1 MFDKMLNKGLA
12 VIPDTQKYLNRP
24 YLEAL
29 LKESIQKPLVTVIAG
44 AGYGKTQAVSALFK
58 DYAADIIWLQ
68 ISTGDNLISRVWE
81 HFISAIPVQY
91 KVLVEKLR
99 VLGFPNTVA
108 DFQKFLSLLV
118 KEMRPNK
125 KLVIILDDFHLIRE
139 TSILQFI
146 EKIVL
151 ECITGL
157 TVILISRNEP
167 SFNPGGLLSRGLL
180 FRITE
185 EDLRFKKHE
194 VDAYFHMQG
203 ILLSEQAK
211 SDIYVE
217 TKGWGM
223 AIGLLGLS
231 LKKGVPYVSNP
242 LPVVGRE
249 IFQFIDR
256 EIFSLISEELQ
267 GCLIILSLF
276 DKITIEF
283 IQELYYQNTTL
294 VMELLE
300 ISSFVRYDAFAGT
313 YHIHPLFLKFLS
325 KKQEML
331 EADKLEKLRIRAAR
345 WYGDN
350 EYIIDAIMQYNKAG
364 HYDEAIS
371 VMLAYSRR
379 CSVETADL
387 IIEFLR
393 TASEELYEEKP
404 IIGVLYAKFLLNNF
418 RVEESYRI
426 ILKIKATYEVLPPT
440 KENKA
445 ILGEAYIVLGL
456 LSFITSFITR
466 TYEFKEYFKMASECL
481 PSGSIVVD
489 RELHLNGGNYV
500 CYVSHPGE
508 GEFERV
514 QEAMLY
520 AMPYASK
527 VMNGCGYGLEYL
539 FLTEKAYFQRDLNNS
554 EKNAQQAIHRSREKG
569 QSDIEH
575 MAMFYLIRI
584 YVDAGLYSKVSELFE
599 QLERRVEKEEYPE
612 RYRISDIAH
621 GWFYAKVG
629 QTSRIANWIMNS
641 TNESIETSPITFSLD
656 RLVRAEGYLADRKY
670 YELLAFLE
678 QDPDKYGT
686 DDFLIG
692 RIEGKVLKSI
702 ALYQTSEK
710 EKAII
715 MLQDA
720 YNLAYANLLVTP
732 FIEHGSDMC
741 DIIKCAMNDKNCTI
755 PEVWLKDIY
764 MKSSTYA
771 KRLANVVTGYKIANR
786 SMTQSAPELTKRE
799 IEILTELSHGLTREE
814 IACESNLPVSTVKS
828 ILQNIYMKLGAV
840 NSLDAVHIA
849 TLMNLII

>member
-1 MFDKMLNKGLA
+1 MFDNMLNNGLA

-24 YLEAL
+24 NLDAL

-58 DYAADIIWLQ
+58 NYEADIIWLQ
-68 ISTGDNLISRVWE
+68 ISTGDNVVSKVWE
-81 HFISAIPVQY
+81 HFISSIPVQY
-91 KVLVEKLR
+91 KVLAEKLR
-99 VLGFPNTVA
+99 FLEFPNTVV
-108 DFQKFLSLLV
+108 DFHKFLSLLV
-118 KEMRPNK
+118 KEMKPNK
-125 KLVIILDDFHLIRE
+125 KLVVIFDDFHLIRE
-139 TSILQFI
+139 ATILQFI

-157 TVILISRNEP
+157 TVILISRKEP
-167 SFNPGGLLSRGLL
+167 SFNAGGLLSKGLL

-185 EDLRFKKHE
+185 ENLRFKKHE
-194 VDAYFHMQG
+194 MVAYFHMQD
-203 ILLSEQAK
+203 ILLSEQAQ
-211 SDIYVE
+211 SYIYE
-217 TKGWGM
+217 ESKGWGI

-231 LKKGVPYVSNP
+231 LKKGIPYVSNP
-242 LPVVGRE
+242 LPVVGQE

-256 EIFSLISEELQ
+256 EIFSAISEELQ
-267 GCLIILSLF
+267 ECLIILALF
-276 DKITIEF
+276 DNITIEF
-283 IQELYYQNTTL
+283 IQELYFQNTVL
-294 VMELLE
+294 VIELLE
-300 ISSFVRYDAFAGT
+300 ISSFVRYDAFTDT
-313 YHIHPLFLKFLS
+313 YQIHPLFFEFLS
-325 KKQEML
+325 EKQEML
-331 EADKLEKLRIRAAR
+331 ETDKIEKLRIRAAR
-345 WYGDN
+345 WYEDN
-350 EYIIDAIMQYNKAG
+350 GYIIDAMMQYNKAG

-371 VMLAYSRR
+371 IMLTHSRR

-387 IIEFLR
+387 IIEFLS
-393 TASEELYEEKP
+393 TASKELYEEKP

-418 RVEESYRI
+418 RVEESYQVL
-426 ILKIKATYEVLPPT
+426 LKIKETYEVLPPT

-456 LSFITSFITR
+456 LSFITCFITR
-466 TYEFKEYFKMASECL
+466 TYEFKQYFKLASECL
-481 PSGSIVVD
+481 PFGSIIIN

-500 CYVSHPGE
+500 CYVSHPEE

-514 QEAMLY
+514 KEAMLY

-527 VMNGCGYGLEYL
+527 VMNGCGHGLEYL
-539 FLTEKAYFQRDLNNS
+539 FLTEKAYFQRDLKDS
-554 EKNAQQAIHRSREKG
+554 EKYAQQAIYRSREKE
-569 QSDIEH
+569 QFDIEH

-584 YVDAGLYSKVSELFE
+584 YVDAGQYSKVSLLLE

-629 QTSRIANWIMNS
+629 QTNRITNWIMKNAK
-641 TNESIETSPITFSLD
+641 ELAETSPITFSLD
-656 RLVRAEGYLADRKY
+656 HLVRAECYLAEGKY

-678 QDPDKYGT
+678 QHPDKYGT

-692 RIEGKVLKSI
+692 RIEGKVLKTI
-702 ALYQTSEK
+702 ALYRINEK

-720 YNLAYANLLVTP
+720 YNMAYANLLVTP
-732 FIEHGSDMC
+732 FIERGSDMC
-741 DIIKCAMNDKNCTI
+741 DIIKRAMNDKNCMI
-755 PEVWLKDIY
+755 SEVWLKDIY

-771 KRLANVVTGYKIANR
+771 KRLANVVTEYKIANR

-799 IEILTELSHGLTREE
+799 KEILTELCHGLTREE
-814 IACESNLPVSTVKS
+814 IACECNLQVSTVKR

-849 TLMNLII
+849 TLMNLIK